1 MECAGKLPRVNTVNA
16 IDVSTT
22 LTTISYFKSNPV
34 SKSGKKKTV
43 FVKNTLLETA
53 FSAILPT
60 GNDIFKLILTNSGKL
75 ADVNMV
81 HLNSHRNLCNY

>member
-34 SKSGKKKTV
+34 SKSGKKKNSLKECV
-43 FVKNTLLETA
+43 FVNFALKVCQIVKNTLLETA
-53 FSAILPT
+53 FSAILPR
-60 GNDIFKLILTNSGKL
+60 GN
-75 ADVNMV
+75 
-81 HLNSHRNLCNY
+81 

>member
-43 FVKNTLLETA
+43 
-53 FSAILPT
+53 
-60 GNDIFKLILTNSGKL
+60 
-75 ADVNMV
+75 
-81 HLNSHRNLCNY
+81 